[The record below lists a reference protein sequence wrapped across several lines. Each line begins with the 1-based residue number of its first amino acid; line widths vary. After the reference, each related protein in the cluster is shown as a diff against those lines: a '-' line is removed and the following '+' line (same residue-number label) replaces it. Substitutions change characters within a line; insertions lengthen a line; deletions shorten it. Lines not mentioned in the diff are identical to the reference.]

1 MHYIVTHVAWSVC
14 MCVSVGLER
23 LHCKTAEPIEVKF
36 GLWTRMGA
44 QVTMYWVDDR
54 IPQKK
59 KRGGILGV
67 TRVRR
72 VEDTKMVL
80 VLATQQ
86 HRNTKFVYSSRKI
99 TLWLMWLLAAVV
111 VDFNTLICS
120 VECVVSTDIA
130 GKSCSRCWK
139 LVAFRSSLL
148 FYFAQ

>member
-23 LHCKTAEPIEVKF
+23 LHCKNGWTDRGEV
-36 GLWTRMGA
+36 
-44 QVTMYWVDDR
+44 WVVDSDGGPSNHVLGGR
-54 IPQKK
+54 PDPPEKT
-59 KRGGILGV
+59 GGILGV